1 MVANVYFLHRSFQFF
16 LTIYRRAGIYHCYY
30 YLAAIS
36 RDVTSDKFFRAV
48 YEMEDRSLV
57 LVLYTP
63 PAPGI
68 PHPSLR
74 MQRLLQALT
83 NISFN

>member
-1 MVANVYFLHRSFQFF
+1 MSWQILHDVRTQQMVANVYFLHRSFQFF
-16 LTIYRRAGIYHCYY
+16 LTIYRRAGIYHCYH

-57 LVLYTP
+57 LVLHSP
-63 PAPGI
+63 PQGI
-68 PHPSLR
+68 PRPR
-74 MQRLLQALT
+74 P
-83 NISFN
+83 